1 MLFSELSEEEVI
13 ALQNKLDSFYT
24 IMSQEVE
31 VLKEQSK
38 KLQREKDIKTG
49 KIITVVTIFNSSTV
63 KLGFIYYKIIKYF
76 QILID
81 ISLTNECHTR
91 AM

>member
-1 MLFSELSEEEVI
+1 MNTTNFFAHCRMKQQACFVGFIVTVSSKEQPILLFSELSEEEVI

-49 KIITVVTIFNSSTV
+49 KIITVVTIFNS
-63 KLGFIYYKIIKYF
+63 
-76 QILID
+76 
-81 ISLTNECHTR
+81 
-91 AM
+91 

>member
-1 MLFSELSEEEVI
+1 VLFSGLSEEEVI

-49 KIITVVTIFNSSTV
+49 KIITVVTIFHS
-63 KLGFIYYKIIKYF
+63 
-76 QILID
+76 
-81 ISLTNECHTR
+81 
-91 AM
+91 